1 MKFYLLKS
9 ANLLSLILLFVAS
22 FLTTYDLSFYE
33 YGYPL
38 PFYQFSKSTIAVV
51 LVFLLCISLIFIKKE
66 DDFFLSLMFWLVLT
80 SGLAILRFTI
90 LDEIILL
97 IACIVII
104 IKSIL
109 KKNIKIKKKF
119 NFSEILFL
127 LFILIIF
134 FQSIF
139 GLFNSIKSLRFILIY
154 FSIATLFFFFI
165 SNKKFS
171 CNLEKIVN
179 ICSNAVIIHYLITI
193 FIWFINY
200 YYLKTPIG
208 LFFGNMTGIGFAG
221 VGYIDAPGI
230 IGIFCSLYILF
241 EKTNLSIAKPVFI
254 IFLIIITLTLAD
266 SRASLLLLFIFFLSL
281 LFIIIF
287 NFKKKKILYFVIIIF
302 IVTFSFI
309 FIKQNFFKSLEIG
322 YLEAALKTFDV
333 KEGMT
338 KMGYLGKDVA
348 ATANDTGRFLYLI
361 TSFNT
366 IIEKPFVFIFG
377 CGTYGF
383 WPCSADIHVQT
394 EILWNVNYLY
404 SGGFNFD
411 DNEMNI
417 RVTALPAIIIEHGF
431 IIIFIIF
438 IGIVKFLFYTMKI
451 TNNKNKNFS
460 YLVINS
466 SLILIL
472 IFWSYFSYYQ
482 DVVYLYI
489 LFIPGFLYKLELKKK

>member
-154 FSIATLFFFFI
+154 FSIATLFFFF
-165 SNKKFS
+165 
-171 CNLEKIVN
+171 
-179 ICSNAVIIHYLITI
+179 Y
-193 FIWFINY
+193 
-200 YYLKTPIG
+200 
-208 LFFGNMTGIGFAG
+208 
-221 VGYIDAPGI
+221 
-230 IGIFCSLYILF
+230 
-241 EKTNLSIAKPVFI
+241 
-254 IFLIIITLTLAD
+254 
-266 SRASLLLLFIFFLSL
+266 
-281 LFIIIF
+281 
-287 NFKKKKILYFVIIIF
+287 FK
-302 IVTFSFI
+302 
-309 FIKQNFFKSLEIG
+309 
-322 YLEAALKTFDV
+322 
-333 KEGMT
+333 
-338 KMGYLGKDVA
+338 
-348 ATANDTGRFLYLI
+348 
-361 TSFNT
+361 
-366 IIEKPFVFIFG
+366 
-377 CGTYGF
+377 
-383 WPCSADIHVQT
+383 
-394 EILWNVNYLY
+394 
-404 SGGFNFD
+404 
-411 DNEMNI
+411 
-417 RVTALPAIIIEHGF
+417 
-431 IIIFIIF
+431 
-438 IGIVKFLFYTMKI
+438 
-451 TNNKNKNFS
+451 
-460 YLVINS
+460 
-466 SLILIL
+466 
-472 IFWSYFSYYQ
+472 
-482 DVVYLYI
+482 
-489 LFIPGFLYKLELKKK
+489 